1 MGIYS
6 DGKVY
11 GVQLYVDEVKI
22 FDETSNSEI
31 NEILLQAVKR
41 CYDGLTL
48 EEKEKLHILFY
59 RSYST
64 TYSIPSVSM
73 KQWIPV
79 NVLTFEKMLPV

>member
-22 FDETSNSEI
+22 FEDYSEI
-31 NEILLQAVKR
+31 NEIQFQAVKR
-41 CYDGLTL
+41 RYDGLTL

-59 RSYST
+59 MSCST
-64 TYSIPSVSM
+64 TYSIPSDSM

-79 NVLTFEKMLPV
+79 NVPTFEKMLPV

>member
-22 FDETSNSEI
+22 FEDYSEI
-31 NEILLQAVKR
+31 NEIQIQSVKR
-41 CYDGLTL
+41 CYDGLTF

-59 RSYST
+59 MSYST

>member
-1 MGIYS
+1 MGIYP

-22 FDETSNSEI
+22 FEDYSEI
-31 NEILLQAVKR
+31 NEIQLQAVKR

-59 RSYST
+59 MSYST